1 MVESFIKEKRTI
13 HHYDEPLSANE
24 GAIMSE
30 EEVVQQDNPLEADPS
45 GETTS
50 QQEGSDASSPSEKED
65 KEKGE
70 PYLLNFKDKQ
80 TAERSFKEE
89 QAKITKL
96 AMQNAE
102 LKGRLDILEKMTE
115 KKEESHSPEE
125 QQARDKELIERLENG
140 GSEAVLQII
149 REGLLDV
156 VNLSK
161 SEIAKLKSDIETLV
175 DERDPSIQKNREKVD
190 QLVKEYGMTRQNA
203 VKFLKTHKLAEDMN
217 DDGQDSGIRVERRA
231 QIPGRTASGRAT
243 SDGTQ
248 RGAVL
253 PASYE
258 AYLSDSGLD
267 EAMVKNIRK
276 SLVSA
281 MSNKENA

>member
-1 MVESFIKEKRTI
+1 
-13 HHYDEPLSANE
+13 
-24 GAIMSE
+24 MSE